1 MFIVM
6 HVQSLCFSYLQEI
19 DDWVKSINKM
29 IKNAKSEGKCG
40 VDDDLYHT
48 GDLSYWRPLPTVLSS
63 PPVRAK
69 TFEPSY
75 NTALKCLTYLSED
88 RHVAESR
95 AFVILSGNRD
105 KIKGWL
111 ECVDRGEVRTLI
123 CVAGHRSRKLHV
135 KSACISYSCEYE
147 WLPSYAVQI

>member
-1 MFIVM
+1 
-6 HVQSLCFSYLQEI
+6 
-19 DDWVKSINKM
+19 M
-29 IKNAKSEGKCG
+29 IKDAKSEGKRT
-40 VDDDLYHT
+40 VDDDLYHMIR
-48 GDLSYWRPLPTVLSS
+48 GVLTTFTYFVIII

-95 AFVILSGNRD
+95 AFVILSGNRE

-111 ECVDRGEVRTLI
+111 ECVDRGEVRTLVHVHVGI
-123 CVAGHRSRKLHV
+123 TAGKLHV
-135 KSACISYSCEYE
+135 ESACITYPC
-147 WLPSYAVQI
+147 Q